1 MGMDNIR
8 FISSTGPQQSA
19 PANKKIMDKD
29 DFLRL
34 LVTKLSNQNPMNPID
49 DEDFIAQLAQFS
61 TLEQM
66 ENMNRN
72 LTEDLQWNYLL
83 SQTISNTMSTSLIG
97 RTVRADSS
105 QVYLKTGGSTDINLT
120 LQEPASEVTIT
131 IRDENGQAIRTIT
144 SENSDRGNIVIEWD
158 GLTDNGVQAAS
169 GFYTVSAEAVGL
181 NGNDFKPGLYVEGR
195 VKGVTYNNGVAYLS
209 IEGQDVPLGSVL
221 EVKEG

>member
-1 MGMDNIR
+1 MGIDNIN
-8 FISSTGPQQSA
+8 FVSSTGSEQSVQ
-19 PANKKIMDKD
+19 ANKKVLDKD
-29 DFLRL
+29 DFLKL
-34 LVTKLSNQNPMNPID
+34 LVAKLSNQDPMNPID

-61 TLEQM
+61 SLEQM
-66 ENMNRN
+66 ENMNSN

-131 IRDENGQAIRTIT
+131 IRDENGQDVRTIT
-144 SENSDRGNIVIEWD
+144 SENSDRGNMVIEWD
-158 GLTDNGVQAAS
+158 GLTDDGVQAAS
-169 GFYTVSAEAVGL
+169 GFYTVSAEAVDI
-181 NGNDFKPGLYVEGR
+181 NGNDFNPGLYVEGR
-195 VKGVTYNNGVAYLS
+195 VKGVTYNDGIAYLS
-209 IEGQDVPLGSVL
+209 IEGQDVPLASVL

>member
-8 FISSTGPQQSA
+8 FISSTGPQQLA
-19 PANKKIMDKD
+19 PENKKIMDKD

-34 LVTKLSNQNPMNPID
+34 LVAKLSNQDPMNPID

-72 LTEDLQWNYLL
+72 LTADLQWNYLL

-105 QVYLKTGGSTDINLT
+105 HVYLETGGSSDINLT

-131 IRDENGQAIRTIT
+131 IRDQNGQVVRTIT

-158 GLTDNGVQAAS
+158 GLTDNGVHAAS
-169 GFYTVSAEAVGL
+169 GFYTVSADAVDL

-209 IEGQDVPLGSVL
+209 IEGQDVPLASVL